1 MNLNAPV
8 VFVVDDEAAARESVG
23 ALVESHGYRA
33 ACFESAEEFLAKFD
47 REAHGC
53 LITDHR
59 MLGASGMDM
68 IRALNH
74 EGGRMPV
81 ILITAYASVPLAV
94 QAMEL
99 GAVTVLEKPCRDQE
113 LWQSIERALKLDA
126 EVYTSRIR
134 AAEVR
139 RCVASL
145 LDEELEVL
153 RRIVRGQQ
161 NKAIAHEL
169 GIGLRT
175 VEARRHAVFS
185 KLQADSLAELLRKVI
200 EAKALGEEQEVG
212 PRLAEGT

>member
-1 MNLNAPV
+1 MWQLYHWS
-8 VFVVDDEAAARESVG
+8 R
-23 ALVESHGYRA
+23 LRRA
-33 ACFESAEEFLAKFD
+33 SKK
-47 REAHGC
+47 
-53 LITDHR
+53 I
-59 MLGASGMDM
+59 AS
-68 IRALNH
+68 
-74 EGGRMPV
+74 
-81 ILITAYASVPLAV
+81 
-94 QAMEL
+94 
-99 GAVTVLEKPCRDQE
+99 PCRTNDGC
-113 LWQSIERALKLDA
+113 SAPPSGIERALKLDA

-200 EAKALGEEQEVG
+200 EAKVLGEEQEVG